1 MELTDNFRPPHKRN
15 GIISAINSLANSH
28 FINLKTTSLEECESC
43 SNKKTTDGQAEE
55 DFQGR
60 RGDNKFLAKA
70 DYSMADMVCK
80 TYRTTKAKAAKPP
93 AGVIFKTL
101 DYL

>member
-1 MELTDNFRPPHKRN
+1 MELTNNFCPPHKRN
-15 GIISAINSLANSH
+15 GIISAINLLTNSH
-28 FINLKTTSLEECESC
+28 YIKLKTTSLEECESC
-43 SNKKTTDGQAEE
+43 SNKKTTVGQTEE

-93 AGVIFKTL
+93 EGVIFKTL
-101 DYL
+101 D

>member
-1 MELTDNFRPPHKRN
+1 MKLTDNFWPRHKRN
-15 GIISAINSLANSH
+15 GIISAINLLTNSH
-28 FINLKTTSLEECESC
+28 YIKLKTTSLEECESC
-43 SNKKTTDGQAEE
+43 SNKKTTVGQTEE

-93 AGVIFKTL
+93 MTTKLAKTP
-101 DYL
+101 